1 MTWSYSCFTNNVPGM
16 GVCPQKRKAP
26 GLDRGQEEGP
36 PEGGP
41 LARESALR
49 ERGSL
54 SSRSLALQYFR
65 RRRA

>member
-16 GVCPQKRKAP
+16 GFARKRKKPP
-26 GLDRGQEEGP
+26 GWT
-36 PEGGP
+36 GGKKKGRPKAAP

>member
-1 MTWSYSCFTNNVPGM
+1 MPEYAVGAAPEKKKTPG
-16 GVCPQKRKAP
+16 AA
-26 GLDRGQEEGP
+26 RGQEEGP

-41 LARESALR
+41 LALRSALR